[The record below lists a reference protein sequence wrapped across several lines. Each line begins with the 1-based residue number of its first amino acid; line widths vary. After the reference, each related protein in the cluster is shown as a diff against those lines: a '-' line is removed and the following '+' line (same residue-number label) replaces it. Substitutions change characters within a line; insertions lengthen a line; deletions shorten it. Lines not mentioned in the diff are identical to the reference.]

1 MFALALLF
9 VVPFTALLLNQTLA
23 WRVWR
28 AYDNAKAPII
38 LFAAPWIGL
47 IWTFLSGVIVTKLP
61 FGSAVYVSVACFLY
75 AVVLFTLVKL
85 LAFKPLR
92 PHTVLALVFTIPA
105 IVPVLAPSA
114 LVFEPD
120 SVLLQS
126 R

>member
-23 WRVWR
+23 WRVHR
-28 AYDNAKAPII
+28 AGHNAKAPII
-38 LFAAPWIGL
+38 LLAAPWTGL

-61 FGSAVYVSVACFLY
+61 FGGAVYVSVACLLY

-92 PHTVLALVFTIPA
+92 LHTVLALVFTIPA

-120 SVLLQS
+120 PVLLQS